1 MALAKGTRLGPYEI
15 QAAIGSG
22 GMGEVYRAR
31 DTRLS
36 RDVAIKILPSAFS
49 NDADRRLRFE
59 REARAVASLSHPNIV
74 SLFDTGVHDGQLFA
88 VMELLD
94 GETLRQRLS
103 VGALPVRKAIDYGVQ
118 IARGLGAAHEKGLI
132 HRDLKPE
139 NVFLLRDG
147 HVKILDFGLARETL
161 TSGSGE
167 TGTAAVTDP
176 GTVMGTVG
184 YMSPEQVRGQD
195 VDARSDLFSFGAV
208 LYEMVGGQRAF
219 RRQTAAETMTAILKD
234 DPPELAGS
242 RPDLS
247 PALDRI
253 VRHCLEKNPG
263 ERFQSARDVAF
274 AIEALS
280 GSDTSRS
287 GAQPV
292 TPPPR
297 TRSRVLV
304 LSVIIL
310 LVAAGAYGLYQSGRT
325 RQDPP
330 LTISR
335 VTFTGTALNGA
346 ISPDGKYVAYVQDDD
361 GRQSLWLSQLAIS
374 NHRQL
379 LPDAGDVLPRSVTF
393 SPDGQFVYFVRGEGP
408 QSALFQLPFTGGEPR
423 RVRAGVN
430 SSISFSPD
438 GKHFA
443 FLRGLLT
450 ANARRDLVI
459 ATTGSEEERLL
470 ATRQLPRGFGDTAPA
485 WSPDGRIV
493 AVSAI
498 RPPSGLSVLGVR
510 VTDGSEEPIL
520 SEGKLGLVRHLTWL
534 PGGKSLI
541 AMASPRR
548 GEPPGIWR
556 VTVPGDTATKLTD
569 DLTVYED
576 GLSVAAD
583 GTAVTVAR
591 QRIYN
596 IWLGE
601 DEKAKR
607 LTAGPNREDGF
618 AGLAWTPD
626 GKVLYRSTAGGRP
639 GLWMMNADG
648 LEERQL
654 DLPAAATQARDPAAS
669 PDGRYLLWVA
679 FQGDD
684 GNIWRMNRDGTN
696 PIALTKGALA
706 DSTQVSADGRFV
718 IYTGWNAARDF
729 YTLWKVSI
737 DGGEPTPLLDV
748 PARFPAPSPDGKFV
762 AIAFTRPVGPNRNRY
777 GLVPI
782 EGGAVKPIEGTS
794 GPTSPIAWSPDG
806 RALATVRTANGVTNL
821 WSVPLDGS
829 PTRQLTRFT
838 EMTIQR
844 FAWSKD
850 GKLAVSRGT
859 SSSDIVLIRNLSR

>member
-1 MALAKGTRLGPYEI
+1 MALAKGTRLGPYEV
-15 QAAIGSG
+15 QTAIGSG

-36 RDVAIKILPSAFS
+36 RDVALKILPSAFS
-49 NDADRRLRFE
+49 TDPDRRLRFE

-88 VMELLD
+88 VMELLEGD
-94 GETLRQRLS
+94 TLRWRLGE
-103 VGALPVRKAIDYGVQ
+103 GALPVRKAIDYGVQ

-147 HVKILDFGLARETL
+147 QVKILDFGLARGTNPN
-161 TSGSGE
+161 GSGE

-176 GTVMGTVG
+176 GTVMGTIG

-219 RRQTAAETMTAILKD
+219 QRQTAADTMTAILKE

-253 VRHCLEKNPG
+253 VRHCLEKNPS

-287 GAQPV
+287 GAQPA
-292 TPPPR
+292 TPSPH
-297 TRSRVLV
+297 TRSLVVV
-304 LSVIIL
+304 LSVILL
-310 LVAAGAYGLYQSGRT
+310 LVAAGAYWLYQSGRT
-325 RQDPP
+325 RKDPQ

-335 VTFTGTALNGA
+335 VTFTGSAFNGA
-346 ISPDGKYVAYVQDDD
+346 ISPDGKYVAYVQDDN
-361 GRQSLWLSQLAIS
+361 GQQSLWLSQLAIS

-379 LPDAGDVLPRSVTF
+379 LPPAAEIFPRSVTF

-408 QSALFQLPFTGGEPR
+408 RTTLFQLPFTGGEPR
-423 RVRAGVN
+423 RVRDGVH
-430 SSISFSPD
+430 SQISFSPD

-459 ATTGSEEERLL
+459 ATTDGEEDRLL

-498 RPPSGLSVLGVR
+498 RPPSGMSVLGVR

-534 PGGKSLI
+534 PGGQSLI
-541 AMASPRR
+541 AMGSPRR
-548 GEPPGIWR
+548 GEPPGMWR
-556 VTVPGDTATKLTD
+556 VSFPGDTATKLTD

-601 DEKAKR
+601 DDTAKR
-607 LTAGPNREDGF
+607 LTTGPNREDGIV
-618 AGLAWTPD
+618 GLSWTPD
-626 GKVLYRSTAGGRP
+626 GKILYRSNAGGRP

-648 LEERQL
+648 SENRQL
-654 DLPAAATQARDPAAS
+654 DLPAAAVQARDPAAS
-669 PDGRYLLWVA
+669 PNGRFLLWVA

-684 GNIWRMNRDGTN
+684 GDIWRMNRDGSN
-696 PIALTKGALA
+696 PIALTKGALG
-706 DSTQVSADGRFV
+706 DSIQVSADSRFV
-718 IYTGWNAARDF
+718 VYAGWNAARDF

-737 DGGEPTPLLDV
+737 DGGEPAQLVDNT
-748 PARFPAPSPDGKFV
+748 ARFPAISPDGTLV
-762 AIAFTRPVGPNRNRY
+762 AFAFTRPDAPSRY

-782 EGGAVKPIEGTS
+782 AGGAVKPIEGS
-794 GPTSPIAWSPDG
+794 YGPASLPIAWSPNG

-829 PTRQLTRFT
+829 PMRQLTRFT

-859 SSSDIVLIRNLSR
+859 STSDIVLIRNLSR